1 MEEVDAFITVPQ
13 MDRIDTDNEELVTTI
28 LFLLRPF

>member
-1 MEEVDAFITVPQ
+1 MEEVDAFITVLQ
-13 MDRIDTDNEELVTTI
+13 MDRIGTDNEELVTTI